1 MVSLPLTMPEVK
13 VLRYIRHYIAR
24 HECAPT
30 LGEIAEESG
39 IGRPEH
45 IAAHMTALQRKGC
58 IRWTPGRHRSIALAA
73 ADPGPRQLL
82 WNLSALSEIARQ
94 QEPCAVLCETC

>member
-1 MVSLPLTMPEVK
+1 MVSLPLTGPEVK
-13 VLRYIRHYIAR
+13 VLRYIRHYMAR

-39 IGRPEH
+39 IGRPEQ

-58 IRWTPGRHRSIALAA
+58 IRWTPGRHRSITLAE

-82 WNLSALSEIARQ
+82 WGLLCESEADS
-94 QEPCAVLCETC
+94 EMDPCVLPCAT